1 MLSPNTALCPTR
13 VFSANSPVRA
23 CRELTRA
30 AYSRRTSSN
39 LSISTLVP
47 SPTLQYSASPRLR
60 QKIFVPKPGAPSFWR
75 AGELLHPLHSGIHRD
90 LPEHAR
96 QFAVD
101 AQRCDPL
108 HSISHDGYD
117 PLRCFDTRTGEVSF
131 ELVGLRRQYCTVK
144 ECKSLHRPELQ
155 VLPEGPIRV
164 YPRAPFRCRY
174 WVPTQRSVSYT
185 AWGAVFM
192 PKRQRT

>member
-23 CRELTRA
+23 CREPNSCSSFSPNFVKPVYKYFGAVAHAAVFGITETSPENFRA
-30 AYSRRTSSN
+30 KTGR
-39 LSISTLVP
+39 TLV
-47 SPTLQYSASPRLR
+47 
-60 QKIFVPKPGAPSFWR
+60 WR
-75 AGELLHPLHSGIHRD
+75 SGELLHPLHSGIHRD

-144 ECKSLHRPELQ
+144 ECKSSHRPELQ
-155 VLPEGPIRV
+155 VLPEGPSEFTREPPLDAVIGF
-164 YPRAPFRCRY
+164 PRSARY
-174 WVPTQRSVSYT
+174 RIQR
-185 AWGAVFM
+185 GG
-192 PKRQRT
+192 R